1 MTSLKASLLFFFLST
16 PFLMALGATPSGEPT
31 NGAVVKTGKEAN
43 RKKTN
48 LEKLRSLKKYSEY
61 ADVIKEFGEP
71 DAVVGSGFLIVEYH
85 LQDGRVMRLNFGG
98 RNKLLALSEISK
110 DGAVKHIIKLEEGK

>member
-1 MTSLKASLLFFFLST
+1 MTLLKASLLFFFFST
-16 PFLMALGATPSGEPT
+16 PFLMGLAAARNGEST
-31 NGAVVKTGKEAN
+31 NEAVVKTGKETD
-43 RKKTN
+43 RKKSN

-71 DAVVGSGFLIVEYH
+71 NAVVGSGFLIVEYH

-110 DGAVKHIIKLEEGK
+110 DGA